1 MFVVSSLV
9 NLLRTVE
16 GDKLENLKQSK
27 KLKTKQQQI
36 YKGSFDKS
44 TSGNDKNIVVE
55 ANTIF

>member
-1 MFVVSSLV
+1 MV
-9 NLLRTVE
+9 NLLKTVE
-16 GDKLENLKQSK
+16 GDKLKNLKQSK

>member
-27 KLKTKQQQI
+27 TLKTKQQQI

-44 TSGNDKNIVVE
+44 TSGNDKNIVGE
-55 ANTIF
+55 RNTEF

>member
-1 MFVVSSLV
+1 MFVVSSLE
-9 NLLRTVE
+9 NLLRIVE

-27 KLKTKQQQI
+27 KLRNQQQQI
-36 YKGSFDKS
+36 YKGSFDNS